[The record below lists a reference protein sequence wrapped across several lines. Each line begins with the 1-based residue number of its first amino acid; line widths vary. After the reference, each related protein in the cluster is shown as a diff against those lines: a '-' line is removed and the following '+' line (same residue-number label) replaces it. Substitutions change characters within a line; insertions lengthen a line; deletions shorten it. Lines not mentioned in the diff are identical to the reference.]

1 MYFLYSFLYVI
12 VLIFLL
18 PVEFFKRPRDIRVKW
33 LREKFGMSSA
43 ACVRNHAPCIWMHA
57 VSVGEVHA
65 ALPLVE
71 RLRSAYPRHRIILST
86 ITDTGRK
93 VAREKSPEGTVV
105 VYLPFDV
112 SWIIGSILRK
122 VQPEVFILIETEIWP
137 NLLRV
142 CSVSG
147 IPVLLLNGRMSE
159 KSFRG
164 YQRVSFFMKR
174 VLSSID
180 CFGMQ
185 SEADA
190 ERIGAFGVDDA
201 RIQVIGS
208 FKFDANPSTAKPWWL
223 SLIRGPVIVA
233 GSTHEGEEELMIS
246 AFADLKADFPDLNLV
261 LAPRHPERFPLVE
274 GVLRSRTAT
283 FLKRSLFREGEREE
297 EIRGTIILLDT
308 VGELAA
314 VYQIASLAVIGKSFR
329 GYGGQ
334 NPLEP
339 AYWGVPVICGPHMEN
354 FPVIQDFYR
363 AGGAVQVT
371 EEKLTQTLRELLGC
385 PEKMRGIG
393 EKANAIFRQRAGA
406 VEKAMETI
414 ARYMSTR

>member
-18 PVEFFKRPRDIRVKW
+18 PVEFFKRPRGIRTKW
-33 LREKFGMSSA
+33 LRDKFGMCSA
-43 ACVRNHAPCIWMHA
+43 ACVRNSAPSIWIHA

-86 ITDTGRK
+86 ITDTGQK
-93 VAREKSPEGTVV
+93 VAREKSPESTLVI
-105 VYLPFDV
+105 YLPFDV
-112 SWIIGSILRK
+112 AWIFRSILRK
-122 VQPEVFILIETEIWP
+122 VKPEVLILIETEIWP

-142 CSVSG
+142 CSGSG
-147 IPVLLLNGRMSE
+147 IPILLLNGRMSE

-164 YQRVSFFMKR
+164 YQKISFFMKR
-174 VLSSID
+174 VLSFID

-190 ERIGAFGVDDA
+190 ERIRTFGVNDA

-208 FKFDANPSTAKPWWL
+208 FKFDANPSTAKPGWL
-223 SLIRGPVIVA
+223 SLIRSPVIVA
-233 GSTHEGEEELMIS
+233 GSTHDGEEELMIS
-246 AFADLKADFPDLNLV
+246 AFTDLRADFPDLNLV

-274 GVLRSRTAT
+274 DVLRSRSVS
-283 FLKRSLFREGEREE
+283 FLKRSLVREGEREE

-308 VGELAA
+308 IGELAA

-339 AYWGVPVICGPHMEN
+339 AFWGVPVICGPHMEN
-354 FPVIQDFYR
+354 FPVIQDFCR

-371 EEKLTQTLRELLGC
+371 EKRLAQVLRELLGS
-385 PEKMRGIG
+385 PEKAKAMG
-393 EKANAIFRQRAGA
+393 EKAQAIYNQKAGA
-406 VEKAMETI
+406 VEKAMELI
-414 ARYMSTR
+414 ARYVSAP